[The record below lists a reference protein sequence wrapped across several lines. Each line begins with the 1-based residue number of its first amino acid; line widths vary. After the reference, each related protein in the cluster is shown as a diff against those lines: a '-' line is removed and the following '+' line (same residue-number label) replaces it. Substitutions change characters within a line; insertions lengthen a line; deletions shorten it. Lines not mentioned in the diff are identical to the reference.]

1 MNCQITLL
9 ISCQSIC
16 HCHVYSQF
24 SSIPADNVCSYLFS
38 MVPPITNGDKHIS
51 KVKLHQF
58 KGIYSIISAI
68 YFKPPLIAVCMPWF
82 ECGAFLY
89 TQLLIL
95 IISHNRHKHYSNKK
109 KFKKKSY
116 ERDIIILEGDV
127 FSSFFSFMH
136 THTDLGY
143 LQ

>member
-16 HCHVYSQF
+16 QCQVYSQF
-24 SSIPADNVCSYLFS
+24 SSIPADKFVQTIFS

-68 YFKPPLIAVCMPWF
+68 YFNPPLIVVCMPWF
-82 ECGAFLY
+82 GCGAFLY

-95 IISHNRHKHYSNKK
+95 ITNLFFLKK
-109 KFKKKSY
+109 KLMN
-116 ERDIIILEGDV
+116 EIP
-127 FSSFFSFMH
+127 
-136 THTDLGY
+136 
-143 LQ
+143 